1 MTTVTKLISRSFSTA
16 TMGER
21 IRKDLGAKAQK
32 TRGNANGSVTEY
44 RGTAIFTEYGGNH
57 QGVDYTITCMMTRH
71 MGDYTELHVE
81 REDFPSMA
89 ALCRFYR
96 DLKNQLT
103 HQRYNYW

>member
-1 MTTVTKLISRSFSTA
+1 MTTVTKLISRSFSPT

-21 IRKDLGAKAQK
+21 VRKDLGAKAKK
-32 TRGNANGSVTEY
+32 TRCNANGSVTEY
-44 RGTAIFTEYGGNH
+44 RGNH

-89 ALCRFYR
+89 ALCRFYH